1 MGISC
6 SQTAGTSGGPWLR
19 DREVAT
25 GIGTVVSVTSVK
37 AFGLS
42 RLYGPVQNSVAR
54 HVHGVLSNIPH

>member
-19 DREVAT
+19 DRDRAT

-37 AFGLS
+37 ASGMS

-54 HVHGVLSNIPH
+54 QVHGVLSNIPN